1 MEKSKGKT
9 IIINERQYVDLI
21 IEQSMADIYN
31 PYSQK
36 IKSSKEAINNLL
48 SNYGKQMINIENGRV
63 YMVYYAK
70 GISDSIGKQYVIC
83 RVIDKNNR
91 PFGSVYI
98 KPLELFINKY

>member
-1 MEKSKGKT
+1 MENKGKT
-9 IIINERQYVDLI
+9 IILNEAQYAELI

-31 PYSQK
+31 PYSRR
-36 IKSSKEAINNLL
+36 IKSSKDAINNLL
-48 SNYGKQMINIENGRV
+48 SNYGKQMINTENGRV
-63 YMVYYAK
+63 YLVYYAK

-83 RVIDKNNR
+83 RVIDKNNK